1 MALKNERGGKILKR
15 YLKNVKDTASLKLV
29 LNM

>member
-1 MALKNERGGKILKR
+1 MALKNEHERKILKR
-15 YLKNVKDTASLKLV
+15 YLKNVNYRALLKLV